1 VIELTAMGWKFML
14 SRFLIGIPGIAV
26 IACVTEKLLTK
37 EEKNLIYESLFEKT
51 NYHAKKQAIITMPN

>member
-37 EEKNLIYESLFEKT
+37 EEKNLIYEK
-51 NYHAKKQAIITMPN
+51 AAAD